1 MRLLTAH
8 LPAPL
13 EQAVKACRPHFAGAA
28 LFSAFVNLL
37 YLAPTIY
44 MIQVYD
50 RVVPTG
56 GTLTLFWLTVVL
68 CVAIGTLASLDAV
81 RSRLM
86 MRAGLRL
93 NNLLSGLILDRLI
106 ARSGNKPGNAQ
117 VMRDFDHVR
126 QTLAGPGAIA
136 LFDLP
141 WTPLYIIVAGILHP
155 ALALFILVGGAILV
169 VLAVFNESSAR
180 RAMKQGLQANAS
192 AFAAQDAAVGK
203 AETIRALGMRRAM
216 VARQLLER
224 EEGLACATHQQ
235 FHSIRYT
242 GLVKF
247 TRMFLQSLA
256 LGIGAWLAV
265 NGQISV
271 GAIIAASLLL
281 SRALQPI
288 EQMVAAWPGIGQAR
302 VALESIGTL
311 FEETEGLVQ
320 QRMLLPEP
328 EGYVELSNVIVRNPE
343 GTALLLRSVS
353 LWVMPGEV
361 LGVIGA
367 SGAGKSTL
375 ARVVAGALP
384 PQGGSVR
391 IDEASYSD
399 WDPEELARHIGYLPQ
414 EPTLLNGSIGENI
427 SRFAAARGV
436 NQAEIDHKVVRA
448 AMLAGV
454 HDLILHIPDGYN
466 AMIGDAGIRLSGGQT
481 QRIALARALYDDPK
495 VLVFDEPCAA
505 LDASGEKALLRA
517 VAEAKKRGAAVML
530 IEHRRS
536 ILAVTDRL
544 AVVAKGMIERH
555 GPRDEVIAALNTA
568 ADETNVVKMGG

>member
-13 EQAVKACRPHFAGAA
+13 EQAVKACRPHFVGAA

-93 NNLLSGLILDRLI
+93 NNLLGGLILDRLI

-224 EEGLACATHQQ
+224 EEGLVYATRQQ

>member
-1 MRLLTAH
+1 M
-8 LPAPL
+8 
-13 EQAVKACRPHFAGAA
+13 KACRPHFVGAA

-93 NNLLSGLILDRLI
+93 NNLLGGLILDRLI

-224 EEGLACATHQQ
+224 EEGLVYATRQQ